1 MSSTAKIR
9 RPSLF
14 HQALESRWAAE
25 MYTTFWSM
33 PLLNRAPRGDG
44 HPVLVLPGFLASGT
58 STFMLRYYL
67 KHLGYAGHRWK
78 LGRNLGPVGE
88 KEHEVLERLTELRR
102 RYNRKV
108 SLVGWSLGGIYAREL
123 AWMAPEDVRQVITL
137 GTPIRHARA
146 VTVSWLYEDVTGQ
159 RESHMDP
166 DLLARVPEPPPVP
179 STTVYSRTDGVVPWQ
194 CAIDKEAE
202 QTENVRVEGSH
213 IGLGFHPA
221 VLWVIADRLAQP
233 EGEWRP
239 FNRKGIKS
247 LVYPRPDRLPP
258 GI

>member
-33 PLLNRAPRGDG
+33 PLLHRAPRGDG
-44 HPVLVLPGFLASGT
+44 HPVLMLPGVLASGT
-58 STFMLRYYL
+58 STFLLRYYL

-102 RYNRKV
+102 HYNRKV
-108 SLVGWSLGGIYAREL
+108 SVVGWSLGGIYAREL

-137 GTPIRHARA
+137 GTPIR
-146 VTVSWLYEDVTGQ
+146 
-159 RESHMDP
+159 
-166 DLLARVPEPPPVP
+166 
-179 STTVYSRTDGVVPWQ
+179 
-194 CAIDKEAE
+194 
-202 QTENVRVEGSH
+202 
-213 IGLGFHPA
+213 
-221 VLWVIADRLAQP
+221 
-233 EGEWRP
+233 
-239 FNRKGIKS
+239 
-247 LVYPRPDRLPP
+247 
-258 GI
+258 